1 MIDMENLTLFSTPAC
16 HRPSP
21 PDQGFP
27 HGARCAALTAA
38 PAGGSG
44 GMMFRISAMA
54 SPTIFT
60 TLAVLI
66 SPSIAQALDPLKAPQ
81 GSYVASTHT
90 CADLDQGVGALEL
103 AEFDGDAI
111 TVGASTCK
119 IAGTRHAGDAF
130 QASCTERGSSS
141 PVITPM
147 KITRPSNDALSI
159 NGTIYNFCPGK

>member
-1 MIDMENLTLFSTPAC
+1 MIDMENLTLFRTQAC

-21 PDQGFP
+21 ADQGFF
-27 HGARCAALTAA
+27 HNARCAALTAA
-38 PAGGSG
+38 PAGGHG
-44 GMMFRISAMA
+44 RMVFRRFSMA
-54 SPTIFT
+54 SPIVFT

-66 SPSIAQALDPLKAPQ
+66 WPAIAQALDPLKAPQ
-81 GSYVASTHT
+81 GSYVVSKHT

-119 IAGTRHAGDAF
+119 IAGTRHGDDAF
-130 QASCTERGSSS
+130 QASCTERGSNS

-147 KITRPSNDALSI
+147 KITRPSSDALSI

>member
-38 PAGGSG
+38 PAGGRG
-44 GMMFRISAMA
+44 GMTFRRSAMA

-66 SPSIAQALDPLKAPQ
+66 SPAIAQALDPLKAPQ
-81 GSYVASTHT
+81 GSYVASTHR

-130 QASCTERGSSS
+130 QASCTERGSS

-147 KITRPSNDALSI
+147 KITRPSSDALSI

>member
-1 MIDMENLTLFSTPAC
+1 MIDMETLTLFSTPAC

-21 PDQGFP
+21 ADQGFP
-27 HGARCAALTAA
+27 DGARCAALTAA
-38 PAGGSG
+38 SG
-44 GMMFRISAMA
+44 GGHGRMVFRRFSMA
-54 SPTIFT
+54 GPTVFT

-66 SPSIAQALDPLKAPQ
+66 SPAIAQVLDPLKAPQ
-81 GSYVASTHT
+81 GSYVQSTHT

-119 IAGTRHAGDAF
+119 IAGTRHGDDAF
-130 QASCTERGSSS
+130 QASCTERGSNS

-147 KITRPSNDALSI
+147 KITRPSSDALSI

>member
-1 MIDMENLTLFSTPAC
+1 
-16 HRPSP
+16 
-21 PDQGFP
+21 
-27 HGARCAALTAA
+27 
-38 PAGGSG
+38 
-44 GMMFRISAMA
+44 MA

-66 SPSIAQALDPLKAPQ
+66 SPAIAQALDPLKAPQ

-147 KITRPSNDALSI
+147 KITRPSSDALSI